1 MIEEISENLSK
12 AWAAVRGAARAQC
25 DDPQLVA
32 VLMGEYGWSRAD
44 SEAALED
51 AAEEIATLRRLGEAD
66 LMRRCFEI
74 ATVHALSPAGARLLT
89 LLAGNVLGMSTGRG
103 SLDEAIA
110 AERKRLENMPPAE
123 RARVLAAAAKLE
135 TR

>member
-12 AWAAVRGAARAQC
+12 AWAAVRHAARAQC
-25 DDPQLVA
+25 DDSMLGAILV
-32 VLMGEYGWSRAD
+32 VEYAWSSGDA
-44 SEAALED
+44 EAAIAD
-51 AAEEIATLRRLGEAD
+51 AAEEIATLRRVGEAD
-66 LMRRCFEI
+66 LMRKVFDV
-74 ATVHALSPAGARLLT
+74 ATTHALSPAGAKLLV

-110 AERKRLENMPPAE
+110 AEKRRLEAMPPAE
-123 RARVLAAAAKLE
+123 RARVLAAAAKME